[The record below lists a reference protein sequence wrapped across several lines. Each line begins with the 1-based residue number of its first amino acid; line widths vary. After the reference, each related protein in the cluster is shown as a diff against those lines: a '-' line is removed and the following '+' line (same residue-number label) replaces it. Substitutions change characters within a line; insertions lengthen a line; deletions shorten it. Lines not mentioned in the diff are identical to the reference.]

1 MLTLQQVFLKIG
13 QQTILSDIDLT
24 VAEAQIV
31 MCLGSNGSGKS
42 SLLKLIDRRYPLQKG
57 KCSLASIP
65 LRRYS
70 AKHLARLIITLT
82 QNPLDSLFTQLTVEE
97 NAKLASYRATGRLK
111 KETLLEHLHAFNP
124 KLVGHIGTLTGHL
137 SGGEQQ
143 ALALA
148 LACLAKP
155 KLLLLDEHT
164 SALDPHTA
172 DHLMRL
178 TTQTVKA
185 HGITCLISTHHVEHA
200 LHYGDR
206 VIALKHG
213 RIVQDYDQAAKA
225 QLSVADVR
233 RACY

>member
-1 MLTLQQVFLKIG
+1 MLKLDGVFLNFG
-13 QQTILSDIDLT
+13 SQTILSAINLT
-24 VAEAQIV
+24 VAEAQMV

-57 KCSLASIP
+57 ECHLASIP

-70 AKHLARLIITLT
+70 AKDLARAVITLT
-82 QNPLDSLFTQLTVEE
+82 QNPLDSLFAQLTVEE
-97 NAKLASYRATGRLK
+97 NAKLAGHRATGRLTQ
-111 KETLLEHLHAFNP
+111 EALLEHLYAFNP
-124 KLVGHIGTLTGHL
+124 KLVNHLDTLAGQL

-172 DHLMRL
+172 DHLMQL
-178 TTQTVKA
+178 TALTVKA
-185 HGITCLISTHHVEHA
+185 QGMTCLISTHHVEHA
-200 LHYGDR
+200 LRYGDR
-206 VIALKHG
+206 LIALKQG